1 MFIIIKYFKKYFF
14 LKIASPLFPS
24 VLDRRV
30 IMNMAVKN
38 IVKFIGSKRRLE
50 TNTII

>member
-14 LKIASPLFPS
+14 QKIASLPFPS
-24 VLDRRV
+24 VLGRRV

-38 IVKFIGSKRRLE
+38 IIKFIGSKRRLE

>member
-14 LKIASPLFPS
+14 LKIAFPPFSS

-30 IMNMAVKN
+30 ILNMAVKN
-38 IVKFIGSKRRLE
+38 IIKFVGSKRRLE

>member
-14 LKIASPLFPS
+14 LKIASSPFPS

-38 IVKFIGSKRRLE
+38 IRKFVGSKRRLE

>member
-14 LKIASPLFPS
+14 LKIASLPFPS
-24 VLDRRV
+24 VFDRTV
-30 IMNMAVKN
+30 IINMAVKN
-38 IVKFIGSKRRLE
+38 IIKFIGSKRTLE